1 MANVLKWT
9 LPQQCKRDEKMENV
23 KSIEQV
29 IKYGALNVMHV
40 IKILYF
46 VH

>member
-1 MANVLKWT
+1 MTNVLKWT
-9 LPQQCKRDEKMENV
+9 PPQQCDEKMENV